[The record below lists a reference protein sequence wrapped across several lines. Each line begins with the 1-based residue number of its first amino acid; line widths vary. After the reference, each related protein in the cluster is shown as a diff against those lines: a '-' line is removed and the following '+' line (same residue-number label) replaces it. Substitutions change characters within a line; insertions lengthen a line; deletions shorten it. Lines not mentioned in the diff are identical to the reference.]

1 MLIAYKIEKENIDIS
16 NLDFVLMNYDERFIR
31 RKKLVSNK
39 GETFLVELSE
49 TKSLNNGDA
58 FVLNDGRKILVKAA
72 EEKLLE
78 IKHINLSK
86 IAWHIGNRHTPCQ
99 ILENRLLIQDDVV
112 MRDLLKKLGAK
123 IKLIED
129 VFLPE
134 GGAYGHGRTHN
145 HKH

>member
-49 TKSLNNGDA
+49 TKSLNDGDA

>member
-123 IKLIED
+123 VKLIED

>member
-1 MLIAYKIEKENIDIS
+1 MLIAYKIEKENIGIS

-49 TKSLNNGDA
+49 TKSLNDGDA

-123 IKLIED
+123 VKLIED

>member
-1 MLIAYKIEKENIDIS
+1 MLIAYKIEKENIGIS

-49 TKSLNNGDA
+49 TKSLNDGDA

-78 IKHINLSK
+78 IRHINLSK

-123 IKLIED
+123 VKLIED

>member
-1 MLIAYKIEKENIDIS
+1 MLIAYKIEKENIGIS

-49 TKSLNNGDA
+49 TKSLNDGDA

>member
-1 MLIAYKIEKENIDIS
+1 MLIAHKIEKENIDLS

-49 TKSLNNGDA
+49 TKSLNEGDV
-58 FVLNDGRKILVKAA
+58 FILNDGRKILVKAA
-72 EEKLLE
+72 KEMLLE

-129 VFLPE
+129 VFLTE

>member
-1 MLIAYKIEKENIDIS
+1 MLIAYKIEKENIGIS

-78 IKHINLSK
+78 IRHINLSK

>member
-1 MLIAYKIEKENIDIS
+1 MLIAYKIEKENIGIS